1 MLSVKVI
8 FCTVISQGKKR
19 QIIHKNVELMFGID
33 VGSLPSDCVGIP
45 EPCNIYV
52 KDFRRPISSCNN
64 ISQEDLAAGVLYYL

>member
-45 EPCNIYV
+45 EPFNI
-52 KDFRRPISSCNN
+52 KRKGLSEAN
-64 ISQEDLAAGVLYYL
+64 IFM

>member
-8 FCTVISQGKKR
+8 FCTVISQGKKDKLF
-19 QIIHKNVELMFGID
+19 IKTFGID

-45 EPCNIYV
+45 EPFNIHV
-52 KDFRRPISSCNN
+52 KDFRRPMSSCNN